1 MIFTTPSAFKMLS
14 FTPDHKVR
22 KWVVK
27 RISHDDDA
35 PSLSAF
41 LAWKSIEQKLPV
53 DMTKTFPPSASDLSL
68 KLSNN
73 KHPMKIMTVVKK
85 ILTIIF
91 VNICTPRH
99 AQQQH
104 SLRARAAQ
112 CRLCKAGTQCFDFIL
127 RQVSRLRKQT
137 RLCQVVT

>member
-91 VNICTPRH
+91 VDICTPRYSPCT
-99 AQQQH
+99 ACGPG
-104 SLRARAAQ
+104 Q

>member
-53 DMTKTFPPSASDLSL
+53 DMTKTFPPSDLSL

-99 AQQQH
+99 AQQH
-104 SLRARAAQ
+104 SLRARALLFIEHTYRVLSDIQ
-112 CRLCKAGTQCFDFIL
+112 DTTNSNRIWCFEI
-127 RQVSRLRKQT
+127 V
-137 RLCQVVT
+137 

>member
-53 DMTKTFPPSASDLSL
+53 DMTKTFSPSASDLSL

-91 VNICTPRH
+91 VNICTPRYSPCT
-99 AQQQH
+99 ACGPG
-104 SLRARAAQ
+104 Q

>member
-53 DMTKTFPPSASDLSL
+53 DMTKTFPPSAYDLSL

-99 AQQQH
+99 AQ
-104 SLRARAAQ
+104 L
-112 CRLCKAGTQCFDFIL
+112 AGPGSAGCAKREHNVLISF
-127 RQVSRLRKQT
+127 
-137 RLCQVVT
+137 

>member
-53 DMTKTFPPSASDLSL
+53 DMTKTFSPSASDLSL

-99 AQQQH
+99 A
-104 SLRARAAQ
+104 RTA
-112 CRLCKAGTQCFDFIL
+112 CRPGQRGLCKAGTQCFDFIL

>member
-53 DMTKTFPPSASDLSL
+53 DMTKTFSPSASDLSL

-99 AQQQH
+99 AQQH
-104 SLRARAAQ
+104 SLRARAVPAVQ
-112 CRLCKAGTQCFDFIL
+112 SGNTMF
-127 RQVSRLRKQT
+127 
-137 RLCQVVT
+137 